1 MVISILSLVVSAGAL
16 LFTILI
22 YQKRRTF
29 ENENHFFQYKLQQ
42 YELIISQASGLLEL
56 LHENFH
62 DLLYEVIDGPDGDIL
77 DEIQEEIDKKMSE
90 FRIILHQGSAFIPEI
105 IIEKLDSLYE
115 RIFDNQK
122 CLEKQLL
129 IQSELEAAID
139 QIDPLTD
146 ELENIIN
153 EMRSDLGIETID
165 KRLKMRAK

>member
-1 MVISILSLVVSAGAL
+1 MVISVLSLIVSAGAL

-42 YELIISQASGLLEL
+42 YGLIIAQASGVLEL
-56 LHENFH
+56 LHDNFQ
-62 DLLYEVIDGPDGDIL
+62 DLLYEVIDGPDSDTL
-77 DEIQEEIDKKMSE
+77 NEIHKEIEKKMSE
-90 FRIILHQGSAFIPEI
+90 FRIILHQGSAFIPED
-105 IIEKLDSLYE
+105 IIEKLDDLYE
-115 RIFDNQK
+115 RILDNQK

-129 IQSELEAAID
+129 VESELEAAID